1 VAGPRRQIEIRN
13 PDRSGR
19 DGVTELYH
27 RAFVEYGV
35 RALWNIK
42 RFDEPTLEQA
52 LAITRQ
58 LKTEGDLSARQLTEE
73 IERAVH
79 AHL

>member
-1 VAGPRRQIEIRN
+1 MAGLRKQIEIRN

-19 DGVTELYH
+19 DGVAELYH

-58 LKTEGDLSARQLTEE
+58 LKTEGDLSARQLAEE